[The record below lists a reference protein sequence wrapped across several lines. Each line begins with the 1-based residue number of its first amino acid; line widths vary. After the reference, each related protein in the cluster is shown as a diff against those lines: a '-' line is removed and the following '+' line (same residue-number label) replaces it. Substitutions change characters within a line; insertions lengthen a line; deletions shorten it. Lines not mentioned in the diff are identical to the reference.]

1 MNTNKLINYQSF
13 TGYVREH
20 LDEFEHQINIG
31 IRYEKMHQECLE
43 RGFAVSLDT
52 FRSTLY
58 KARLKR
64 DGVASRRKSAVVAR
78 KEEGTNEVAK
88 EMAKEIAKELS
99 KELAKEIA
107 KEIAKEV
114 AKELAKGLAKENSK
128 EETKEK
134 VPGKVVDYFKRE
146 SVFSSS
152 KKGSQ

>member
-1 MNTNKLINYQSF
+1 MNTNKLTNSQSF

-31 IRYEKMHQECLE
+31 IRYEKMHQECVE

-52 FRSTLY
+52 FRATLY

-107 KEIAKEV
+107 KELS
-114 AKELAKGLAKENSK
+114 KELAKEDSK
-128 EETKEK
+128 EESKEK
-134 VPGKVVDYFKRE
+134 APGNVVDYFKRE

>member
-88 EMAKEIAKELS
+88 EMAKEIAKEIA
-99 KELAKEIA
+99 KELA

-114 AKELAKGLAKENSK
+114 AKELAKGIAKENSK

>member
-1 MNTNKLINYQSF
+1 MNTNKLTNSQSF

-31 IRYEKMHQECLE
+31 IRYEKMHQECVE

-52 FRSTLY
+52 FRATLY

-107 KEIAKEV
+107 KELAKEIAKED
-114 AKELAKGLAKENSK
+114 SK
-128 EETKEK
+128 EESKEK
-134 VPGKVVDYFKRE
+134 APGKVVDYFKRE

-152 KKGSQ
+152 RKGSQ

>member
-1 MNTNKLINYQSF
+1 MNTNKLTNSQSF

-31 IRYEKMHQECLE
+31 IRYEKMHQECVE

-52 FRSTLY
+52 FRATLY

-107 KEIAKEV
+107 KEIS
-114 AKELAKGLAKENSK
+114 KELAKEIAKEDSK
-128 EETKEK
+128 EESKEK
-134 VPGKVVDYFKRE
+134 APGKVVDYFKRE

-152 KKGSQ
+152 RKGSQ